1 MATNEVELQ
10 VLKSVVT
17 KLDQTLD
24 KISESTNTIGKLLAA
39 HDERLG
45 YLERNDSERYQN
57 VKDLYNKMENIT
69 KDILKEMS
77 QVESRIEEK
86 LEKSSEQSCTQHS
99 LLTNKVDQLDARINE
114 IEKWKWYVV
123 GSAGV
128 LLFLI
133 TNVDGISSIARLIT
147 K

>member
-1 MATNEVELQ
+1 MSTNEIELQ

-17 KLDQTLD
+17 KLDLTLD

-45 YLERNDSERYQN
+45 HLEKNDSERYKD
-57 VKDLYNKMENIT
+57 VKDLYSKMENIT
-69 KDILKEMS
+69 KEILKEMN
-77 QVESRIEEK
+77 QVESRIEDK
-86 LEKSSEQSCTQHS
+86 LEKSFEQSADQHD
-99 LLTNKVDQLDARINE
+99 LLTKKVDQLDDRINE

-123 GSAGV
+123 GSVAV
-128 LLFLI
+128 IIFLVSNLDNLTSI
-133 TNVDGISSIARLIT
+133 ISILS